1 MKRLLSLFLAFAMVF
16 SFCLLSTP
24 LALAADTTSE
34 AEVEESDVLTEEE
47 EAELIAEDAWTALE
61 DLGKIEAENGL
72 IFVKITIPAELI
84 DSEKTQADLDAD
96 AGEVYTSATLNE
108 DGSITYKLTKAQ
120 HKAMLT
126 EFADEIDASLQELV
140 ESSDYAFTKIE
151 HNKDL
156 TVFDATLST
165 YEVGFTEGFS
175 TLIFYM
181 YSGFYNLFTG
191 LTPDNV
197 QVNFYNPDGGLIS
210 TANSSDMQDLG

>member
-1 MKRLLSLFLAFAMVF
+1 MADD
-16 SFCLLSTP
+16 
-24 LALAADTTSE
+24 AANDAT
-34 AEVEESDVLTEEE
+34 AESDVLTEKEQ

-61 DLGKIEAENGL
+61 DRGKIEAENGL
-72 IFVKITIPAELI
+72 FFVKITIPAELI
-84 DSEKTQADLDAD
+84 DSEKTQGDLDAE

-120 HKAMLT
+120 HKAMLM
-126 EFADEIDASLQELV
+126 EFSSAIDTSIQELV

-191 LTPDNV
+191 LTPENV

-210 TANSSDMQDLG
+210 TANSSEMQDMG